1 MLKNLKKNQSGFT
14 IIEVLIVLAIAGL
27 IMVAVF
33 TAVPALQR
41 NGANTTKRGDAA
53 KVIGAVAEFVSNNN
67 GKVPVAANAL
77 IIKTNANAN
86 AAASVTVVT
95 GFANVA
101 TLTDNDSYEVVT
113 GAICNT
119 AGVVAPVSGSP
130 SAANLSAMAVTGS
143 LRSYAVL
150 FTVDASGGKVT
161 PQCAGS

>member
-53 KVIGAVAEFVSNNN
+53 KVLGAVAEFVSNNN
-67 GKVPVAANAL
+67 GKVPISTDAAT
-77 IIKTNANAN
+77 IKTNANAN

-95 GFANVA
+95 GFANIA

-119 AGVVAPVSGSP
+119 AGVVAPVAGNPTS
-130 SAANLSAMAVTGS
+130 ANLAAMAVAGS
-143 LRSYAVL
+143 IRSYAVL
-150 FTVDASGGKVT
+150 YTVDASGGKVT
-161 PQCAGS
+161 PQCSGS